1 MLWMDTRGLLSGA
14 RSSLPLLLSPFP
26 RKLFLKP
33 TPPSMLARLERSNP
47 SESTAPS
54 SPCGE
59 CQGRAT

>member
-1 MLWMDTRGLLSGA
+1 
-14 RSSLPLLLSPFP
+14 LPLLLSPFP